1 MKKLLALLLAA
12 LMVFGMAACAKTAE
26 TPAADTPAGET
37 TATAD
42 KPAEETTADETP
54 AESDGDKIVIHYW
67 AQWTENEAQA
77 EVYKAAIAR
86 FEQAHPDCTV
96 EVNWAGRDVREI
108 LRASIDSGNAIDIVD
123 SGFDQIVNLLGED
136 YLMDLTSYMEGSDF
150 EKAISAG
157 MAAFAKSF
165 ASDGTSW
172 YYIPSQ
178 PFVGTIYYNK
188 AIFAEAGIDAM
199 PTTWSE
205 FMDVCQKIKD
215 AGYDPITVDDAYYPC
230 LYGTY
235 LAMMKGPDWVTELL
249 SDTTGANWSDPAVA
263 QMADDFAAMRAN
275 GYFSD
280 SCGSNVFPSAQNGEF
295 AMGTAAMYYNGS
307 WLPNEVH
314 DITGDDFQWGAM
326 FFPAP
331 DNAEY
336 PYTTYSTGCQF
347 FGITKGCEHPEEA
360 LALLEQKPYDL
371 LLLDVN
377 MHGMDGFQVVQAIR
391 RRGLRLPIIIVS
403 GRKED
408 YDTLYGLDIGAD
420 DYVTKPFNP
429 VTLGAK
435 VKALIRRSRNHL
447 PGVDSVIA
455 AGPFQYNT
463 STLRFYKNGREI
475 LLSSKE
481 NAMMKLFID
490 NVNRI
495 FSKDMLYD
503 LIWGEAIIDENAIM
517 VYVNRLRQ
525 KIEED
530 PSNPQYI
537 QTVRGL
543 GYRFVV

>member
-1 MKKLLALLLAA
+1 MPDIVLIADDDQAVLTMLYK
-12 LMVFGMAACAKTAE
+12 VVRSNGIE
-26 TPAADTPAGET
+26 ADT
-37 TATAD
+37 
-42 KPAEETTADETP
+42 
-54 AESDGDKIVIHYW
+54 
-67 AQWTENEAQA
+67 
-77 EVYKAAIAR
+77 AA
-86 FEQAHPDCTV
+86 
-96 EVNWAGRDVREI
+96 
-108 LRASIDSGNAIDIVD
+108 SG
-123 SGFDQIVNLLGED
+123 
-136 YLMDLTSYMEGSDF
+136 
-150 EKAISAG
+150 
-157 MAAFAKSF
+157 
-165 ASDGTSW
+165 
-172 YYIPSQ
+172 
-178 PFVGTIYYNK
+178 
-188 AIFAEAGIDAM
+188 
-199 PTTWSE
+199 
-205 FMDVCQKIKD
+205 
-215 AGYDPITVDDAYYPC
+215 
-230 LYGTY
+230 
-235 LAMMKGPDWVTELL
+235 
-249 SDTTGANWSDPAVA
+249 
-263 QMADDFAAMRAN
+263 
-275 GYFSD
+275 
-280 SCGSNVFPSAQNGEF
+280 
-295 AMGTAAMYYNGS
+295 
-307 WLPNEVH
+307 
-314 DITGDDFQWGAM
+314 
-326 FFPAP
+326 
-331 DNAEY
+331 
-336 PYTTYSTGCQF
+336 
-347 FGITKGCEHPEEA
+347 EEA

-391 RRGLRLPIIIVS
+391 RRGLKLPIIIVS

-530 PSNPQYI
+530 PSNPKYI

-543 GYRFVV
+543 GYRFAAK

>member
-1 MKKLLALLLAA
+1 MPDIVLIADDDQAVLTMLYK
-12 LMVFGMAACAKTAE
+12 VVRSNGIE
-26 TPAADTPAGET
+26 ADT
-37 TATAD
+37 
-42 KPAEETTADETP
+42 
-54 AESDGDKIVIHYW
+54 
-67 AQWTENEAQA
+67 
-77 EVYKAAIAR
+77 AA
-86 FEQAHPDCTV
+86 
-96 EVNWAGRDVREI
+96 
-108 LRASIDSGNAIDIVD
+108 SG
-123 SGFDQIVNLLGED
+123 
-136 YLMDLTSYMEGSDF
+136 
-150 EKAISAG
+150 
-157 MAAFAKSF
+157 
-165 ASDGTSW
+165 
-172 YYIPSQ
+172 
-178 PFVGTIYYNK
+178 
-188 AIFAEAGIDAM
+188 
-199 PTTWSE
+199 
-205 FMDVCQKIKD
+205 
-215 AGYDPITVDDAYYPC
+215 
-230 LYGTY
+230 
-235 LAMMKGPDWVTELL
+235 
-249 SDTTGANWSDPAVA
+249 
-263 QMADDFAAMRAN
+263 
-275 GYFSD
+275 
-280 SCGSNVFPSAQNGEF
+280 
-295 AMGTAAMYYNGS
+295 
-307 WLPNEVH
+307 
-314 DITGDDFQWGAM
+314 
-326 FFPAP
+326 
-331 DNAEY
+331 
-336 PYTTYSTGCQF
+336 
-347 FGITKGCEHPEEA
+347 EEA

-391 RRGLRLPIIIVS
+391 RRGLKLPIIIVS

-435 VKALIRRSRNHL
+435 VKALIRRSRNQL

-530 PSNPQYI
+530 PSNPRYI